1 MCDFISLQIIF
12 SCTIEFHFC
21 LRITGIFK
29 ENIHSR
35 LWVNNYNKAF
45 HHDSKLPFD
54 SKSVKSVEKTT
65 SIKKYHSC
73 FVNYGSLLAYLFITL
88 YPGLL
93 VILCLLTKC
102 SFKADIALAFRRVKP
117 LVWHSHSTE
126 LSLIL
131 KAFLLEAF
139 QHRQRELG
147 EALVRYGSSDFPN
160 INKIHR
166 IESWYSRWKDG
177 TKSIYEFE
185 NI

>member
-1 MCDFISLQIIF
+1 MISSLSKLF
-12 SCTIEFHFC
+12 SHALLKFHFC

-29 ENIHSR
+29 ENIHSG

-54 SKSVKSVEKTT
+54 SKSVKTVEKTT
-65 SIKKYHSC
+65 SIKNYHSC
-73 FVNYGSLLAYLFITL
+73 FVNNGSLLAYLSITL

-102 SFKADIALAFRRVKP
+102 SFKADIALAFRGVKP
-117 LVWHSHSTE
+117 LIWHSQNTE
-126 LSLIL
+126 LSLYI
-131 KAFLLEAF
+131 KGSPPGSFPTKT
-139 QHRQRELG
+139 
-147 EALVRYGSSDFPN
+147 YGSSDFPN

-166 IESWYSRWKDG
+166 IKSWYSRWKDR
-177 TKSIYEFE
+177 TKSIYKFE